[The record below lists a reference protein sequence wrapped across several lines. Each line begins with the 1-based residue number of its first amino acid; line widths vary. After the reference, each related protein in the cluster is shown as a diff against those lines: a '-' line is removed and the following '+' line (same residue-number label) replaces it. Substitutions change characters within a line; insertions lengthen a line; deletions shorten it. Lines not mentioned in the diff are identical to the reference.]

1 MNLFYLYKNI
11 HILIF
16 IFNNMQFKQFN
27 SKRKEKD
34 RTSSYPFTQIKHLTL
49 LTKNKKAQPALE
61 YMMIS

>member
-1 MNLFYLYKNI
+1 
-11 HILIF
+11 
-16 IFNNMQFKQFN
+16 MQFKQFN